1 MAVARPTLCLIRIVI
16 GHFFVNQYDGMSCD
30 WLFVGGHNDVD
41 VVEAQHGNVSDT
53 GHVEHD

>member
-1 MAVARPTLCLIRIVI
+1 
-16 GHFFVNQYDGMSCD
+16 MSCD